1 MTNREKLME
10 ELNGLGNAEMY
21 AALMN
26 NRATNAMEF
35 AMCVDCK
42 AMNGGECPV
51 NKKDAPCP
59 FNIAEWLSM
68 PARHVSILRRE
79 REATK
84 PGEGFDEEDAQN
96 GRQDE
101 N

>member
-10 ELNGLGNAEMY
+10 ELNGLDGGALY
-21 AALMN
+21 AALAK
-26 NRATNAMEF
+26 NRVIMAMEF

-42 AMNGGECPV
+42 AANGGECPTAHG
-51 NKKDAPCP
+51 DDIPCP

-79 REATK
+79 REAT
-84 PGEGFDEEDAQN
+84 G
-96 GRQDE
+96 
-101 N
+101 